1 MPLFEYKAFTAKGKA
16 ASGMREADGPAEL
29 RAKLAKDGLFLTG
42 FAEAGAKAG
51 AKGASGKGA
60 AGKAGAKAGAPAGQG
75 GGILAREVDLRQFFE
90 RVRPADIAVM
100 TRQFGTLL
108 KAGIPMTEALSALVE
123 QQERP
128 RLRAILSQVREK
140 VREGGALGD
149 ALAEHPKVFSN
160 LYVNMVRVGEASGT
174 LDIVLQRLADFLES
188 SVRLR
193 SKVTAAM
200 IYPALMFGVAI
211 LLISMMMVFVIPRMV
226 DLFKDMGG
234 ELPLLTRILIAVSN
248 FFTQTWYIALPLIA
262 GAIWYFRRWR
272 RTEAGHEKWDR
283 FTLRVPIFGPVVR
296 LVAVSRFARTLATLL
311 TSSVPVLSSL
321 EIVKT
326 IVNNVILARAIEEAK
341 LAVREG
347 ESLAGPLQKSGLFPP
362 MMTHMIAI
370 GEKTGQ
376 LEEML
381 GNVADAYDAEVD
393 ARVTT
398 LTAVLEPVMIV
409 GMGIMVAFLVFAV
422 LMPMLKMNEV
432 ISGS

>member
-1 MPLFEYKAFTAKGKA
+1 MPLFEYKALNAKGKPA
-16 ASGMREADGPAEL
+16 GGLLEADGAAEL

-42 FAEAGAKAG
+42 YSEAGAKGGPKAAG
-51 AKGASGKGA
+51 GNVKAAAGKGA
-60 AGKAGAKAGAPAGQG
+60 GPAKPAG
-75 GGILAREVDLRQFFE
+75 GGILAREVDLKKMFE
-90 RVRPADIAVM
+90 RVRPADVAVM

-123 QQERP
+123 QQDRP
-128 RLRAILSQVREK
+128 RLKSILSQVREK
-140 VREGGALGD
+140 VREGGSLGD
-149 ALAEHPKVFSN
+149 ALGEHKGVFPD

-174 LDIVLQRLADFLES
+174 LDLVLARLADFLES

-200 IYPALMFGVAI
+200 IYPVLMACVAF
-211 LLISMMMVFVIPRMV
+211 LLIAMMMTFVIPRMV
-226 DLFKDMGG
+226 DLFADMGG
-234 ELPLLTRILIAVSN
+234 ELPFITRVLIFVSDI
-248 FFTQTWYIALPLIA
+248 FTKTWFITFPAIAALV
-262 GAIWYFRRWR
+262 WWFRRWTN
-272 RTEAGHEKWDR
+272 TENGRFKWDR
-283 FTLRVPIFGPVVR
+283 FKLNVPIFGPVVR
-296 LVAVSRFARTLATLL
+296 LVAVSRFGRTLATLL
-311 TSSVPVLSSL
+311 NSGVPVLTSL
-321 EIVKT
+321 DIVRT
-326 IVNNVILARAIEEAK
+326 IVGNVLLSRAIEDAK
-341 LAVREG
+341 VAVREG

-381 GNVADAYDAEVD
+381 ANVADAYDAEVD

-409 GMGIMVAFLVFAV
+409 GMGIMVAFMVFAI

-432 ISGS
+432 ISGG